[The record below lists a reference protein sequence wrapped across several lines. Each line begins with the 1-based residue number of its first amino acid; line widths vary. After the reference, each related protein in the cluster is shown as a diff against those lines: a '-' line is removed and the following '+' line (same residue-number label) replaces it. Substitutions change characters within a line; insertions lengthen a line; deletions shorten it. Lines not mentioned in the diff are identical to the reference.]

1 MNRRSSL
8 RLFAG
13 LTGLMLAWA
22 LMVMEPRGRPR
33 DQLERPSGPSAVE
46 EGGQNNPNRGLGF
59 GVRGSNSSKPHR
71 TPNPEPRTP
80 LVRPGSSKRPPGK
93 RTADAPSGEGAARKQ
108 VPVVAPPQRNPQP
121 SRVPPS
127 LPEVAVP
134 QLSESRP
141 ADDAPPAA
149 PPVGPPS
156 ETSDPGLS
164 PPPLP
169 VLKPPVLLTQ
179 PTQDGGDQQV
189 ALERGQL
196 TTQLRLEAREGR
208 VVLRILVR
216 TDGTVARAEVAR
228 SSGQSALDQAAVLA
242 VGSWR
247 FDPATRNGA
256 AIEAWVLIPVRF
268 VVR

>member
-1 MNRRSSL
+1 MNRRSGL

-13 LTGLMLAWA
+13 VTGLMLVWA
-22 LMVMEPRGRPR
+22 LMVMEQRGRPR
-33 DQLERPSGPSAVE
+33 DQIERPSGPSAVE
-46 EGGQNNPNRGLGF
+46 EGGQNDNPNYRGLGF
-59 GVRGSNSSKPHR
+59 GVRGSNSGKPHR
-71 TPNPEPRTP
+71 TPNPEPRRP
-80 LVRPGSSKRPPGK
+80 LVRPGSSKRPPAK
-93 RTADAPSGEGAARKQ
+93 RTADASSGEGAARKQ
-108 VPVVAPPQRNPQP
+108 VPVVAPPQRNLQP
-121 SRVPPS
+121 SRVPPG

-134 QLSESRP
+134 QLSESPP
-141 ADDAPPAA
+141 ADDPPPAA
-149 PPVGPPS
+149 PPS

-164 PPPLP
+164 PPPPP
-169 VLKPPVLLTQ
+169 VLKPPVLLTE

-208 VVLRILVR
+208 VVMRILVR

>member
-1 MNRRSSL
+1 M
-8 RLFAG
+8 
-13 LTGLMLAWA
+13 
-22 LMVMEPRGRPR
+22 
-33 DQLERPSGPSAVE
+33 
-46 EGGQNNPNRGLGF
+46 
-59 GVRGSNSSKPHR
+59 
-71 TPNPEPRTP
+71 
-80 LVRPGSSKRPPGK
+80 
-93 RTADAPSGEGAARKQ
+93 
-108 VPVVAPPQRNPQP
+108 PVVASPQRNLQP
-121 SRVPPS
+121 SRVPPG

-149 PPVGPPS
+149 PPVETSGPASSPPS
-156 ETSDPGLS
+156 P
-164 PPPLP
+164 P
-169 VLKPPVLLTQ
+169 VLIPPVLLTE

-242 VGSWR
+242 VWSWR

>member
-8 RLFAG
+8 RQLAG
-13 LTGLMLAWA
+13 VTGLILVLA
-22 LMVMEPRGRPR
+22 LMVIEPRGRPR
-33 DQLERPSGPSAVE
+33 EQLERPSGPSAVE
-46 EGGQNNPNRGLGF
+46 EGGQNDSPNYRGLGF
-59 GVRGSNSSKPHR
+59 GVRGLNSGKPHR

-80 LVRPGSSKRPPGK
+80 LVRPDSSKCPPAK
-93 RTADAPSGEGAARKQ
+93 RTANAPSGEGAARKQ
-108 VPVVAPPQRNPQP
+108 VPVVAPPKRNPDP
-121 SRVPPS
+121 SRVPPG

-134 QLSESRP
+134 QLSEGRP

-149 PPVGPPS
+149 PPVETSGPASSPPS
-156 ETSDPGLS
+156 P
-164 PPPLP
+164 P
-169 VLKPPVLLTQ
+169 VLIPPVLLTE

-228 SSGQSALDQAAVLA
+228 SSGQIALDQAAVLA
-242 VGSWR
+242 VWSWR
-247 FDPATRNGA
+247 FDPATRDGA
-256 AIEAWVLIPVRF
+256 PIEAWVLIPVRF

>member
-13 LTGLMLAWA
+13 VTGLMLVWA
-22 LMVMEPRGRPR
+22 LMVMEQRGRPPAKI
-33 DQLERPSGPSAVE
+33 EWPSGPSAVE
-46 EGGQNNPNRGLGF
+46 ESEEN
-59 GVRGSNSSKPHR
+59 GVRGAGLGVRPPTGLEPP
-71 TPNPEPRTP
+71 TPNPAHRSVTKDRHSMRSPA
-80 LVRPGSSKRPPGK
+80 KRA
-93 RTADAPSGEGAARKQ
+93 ADAPGVKGAHKSLDIFG
-108 VPVVAPPQRNPQP
+108 P
-121 SRVPPS
+121 SRTSAQSSPETGN
-127 LPEVAVP
+127 LAEVAAP
-134 QLSESRP
+134 QLSESPP
-141 ADDAPPAA
+141 ADDPPPAT
-149 PPVGPPS
+149 PPAGLPS

-164 PPPLP
+164 PPPPP
-169 VLKPPVLLTQ
+169 VLKPPVLLTE

-216 TDGTVARAEVAR
+216 ADGTVARAEVAR

>member
-13 LTGLMLAWA
+13 VTGLMLAWA

-33 DQLERPSGPSAVE
+33 DQLEPPSGPSAVE
-46 EGGQNNPNRGLGF
+46 EGGQSLNITYRGPSSNKSYGPSNRE
-59 GVRGSNSSKPHR
+59 PP
-71 TPNPEPRTP
+71 TPW
-80 LVRPGSSKRPPGK
+80 VRPKSSKRPPAK
-93 RTADAPSGEGAARKQ
+93 RTADAPAPSGEGAAWKQ

-121 SRVPPS
+121 SRVPPG

-134 QLSESRP
+134 QLFESRP

-149 PPVGPPS
+149 TPAETSGPASSPPSPPV
-156 ETSDPGLS
+156 LI
-164 PPPLP
+164 
-169 VLKPPVLLTQ
+169 PPVLLTE

-208 VVLRILVR
+208 VVLRILIR
-216 TDGTVARAEVAR
+216 TNGTVARAEVAR

>member
-22 LMVMEPRGRPR
+22 LMVMEPRSRPR

-46 EGGQNNPNRGLGF
+46 EGGQSLNIT
-59 GVRGSNSSKPHR
+59 VRGPSSNKSFGPSNR
-71 TPNPEPRTP
+71 EPPTP
-80 LVRPGSSKRPPGK
+80 LVRLKSSKRPPAK

-149 PPVGPPS
+149 PPVETSGPASSPPS
-156 ETSDPGLS
+156 P
-164 PPPLP
+164 P
-169 VLKPPVLLTQ
+169 VLIPPVLLTE

>member
-13 LTGLMLAWA
+13 VTCLMLAWA

-33 DQLERPSGPSAVE
+33 DQLEHPSGPSAVE
-46 EGGQNNPNRGLGF
+46 EGGQNIPNRGLGL
-59 GVRGSNSSKPHR
+59 GVRGSNSGKPHR

-80 LVRPGSSKRPPGK
+80 LVRPGSSKRPPAK

-108 VPVVAPPQRNPQP
+108 VPVVAPPQKNPQP
-121 SRVPPS
+121 SRVPPG

-134 QLSESRP
+134 QLSETRP
-141 ADDAPPAA
+141 ADDAPPAPPPA
-149 PPVGPPS
+149 ESIGSASYPPSPPV
-156 ETSDPGLS
+156 LI
-164 PPPLP
+164 
-169 VLKPPVLLTQ
+169 PPVLLTE

-189 ALERGQL
+189 ALEHGHL

-216 TDGTVARAEVAR
+216 ADGTVARAEVAR
-228 SSGQSALDQAAVLA
+228 SSGQSALDQAAAMA
-242 VGSWR
+242 VWSWR

-268 VVR
+268 VIR

>member
-13 LTGLMLAWA
+13 VTGLMLVWA
-22 LMVMEPRGRPR
+22 LMVMEQRGRPR
-33 DQLERPSGPSAVE
+33 DQIERPSGPSAVE
-46 EGGQNNPNRGLGF
+46 EGGQNNSNYRGPGSE
-59 GVRGSNSSKPHR
+59 VRGPSSNKSLGPSNR
-71 TPNPEPRTP
+71 EAPRP
-80 LVRPGSSKRPPGK
+80 LVSPSSKRRPAK
-93 RTADAPSGEGAARKQ
+93 RTANAPSGGRAARKQ

-141 ADDAPPAA
+141 ADDATPPA
-149 PPVGPPS
+149 PPVETSGPASSPPS
-156 ETSDPGLS
+156 P
-164 PPPLP
+164 P
-169 VLKPPVLLTQ
+169 VLIPPVLLTE

-228 SSGQSALDQAAVLA
+228 SSGQSPLDQAAVLA
-242 VGSWR
+242 VRSWR

>member
-8 RLFAG
+8 RLLAG
-13 LTGLMLAWA
+13 VTGLILALA

-46 EGGQNNPNRGLGF
+46 EGEQSLNIT
-59 GVRGSNSSKPHR
+59 VRGPSSNKSFGPSNR
-71 TPNPEPRTP
+71 EPPTP
-80 LVRPGSSKRPPGK
+80 LVRFKSSKRPPAK
-93 RTADAPSGEGAARKQ
+93 RTANAPSGEGAARKQ
-108 VPVVAPPQRNPQP
+108 VPVVAPPKRNPDP
-121 SRVPPS
+121 SRVPPG

-134 QLSESRP
+134 LLSESRP

-149 PPVGPPS
+149 PPVETSGPASSPPS
-156 ETSDPGLS
+156 P
-164 PPPLP
+164 P
-169 VLKPPVLLTQ
+169 VLIPPVLLTE

>member
-8 RLFAG
+8 RLLAG
-13 LTGLMLAWA
+13 VTGLILALA

-46 EGGQNNPNRGLGF
+46 EGGQNQNVTVRGPGS
-59 GVRGSNSSKPHR
+59 GVRGPSSGKRFR
-71 TPNPEPRTP
+71 TPNSESQTP
-80 LVRPGSSKRPPGK
+80 LGRPLRSNRPPAK
-93 RTADAPSGEGAARKQ
+93 RTAEAARVKRTAQ
-108 VPVVAPPQRNPQP
+108 KEPNMGVPSPDPTRPPPR
-121 SRVPPS
+121 SS
-127 LPEVAVP
+127 HLPEAAVP
-134 QLSESRP
+134 EP
-141 ADDAPPAA
+141 ADGRLVGDPPPA
-149 PPVGPPS
+149 GPPS

-164 PPPLP
+164 PPPP
-169 VLKPPVLLTQ
+169 VLKQPVLLTE

-216 TDGTVARAEVAR
+216 ADGTVARAEVAR

-256 AIEAWVLIPVRF
+256 PIEAWVLIPVRF
-268 VVR
+268 VIR